1 MADLKTT
8 SPRDSHHPLHPHPHG
23 ERNRWS
29 LISTIDDIEH
39 VETPPL
45 DLSARVGFS
54 ILNLTGYPIR
64 YLQSWEDGHRMTVQ
78 YLQDRERGLLNFIA
92 SKTIIRDNEVVEE
105 SFTSQAH
112 GDSQSSLNRQVGHQ
126 VALQVAGFQW
136 LEGVQAD
143 SLGVHFED
151 LDAVIGRVNLPRYY
165 SKSKFIGNSLKLV
178 AEVKPHNGG
187 RLLQLSSVFVIKNS
201 TLHTIHIS
209 TSTSPDSSQP
219 FNATPFVLDPGET
232 FNVPLGLL
240 LQSAFHSKVDAG
252 CPRWLGF
259 LWLVPSSK
267 QIIVDDLGVSGQSIG
282 EVKYTALPIDLKEI
296 VKRTQEIWTELSQ
309 REGFDGVI
317 PHDGIFEL
325 ACDVLN
331 DFEQMARDRKIS
343 PLDKVHHL
351 EVPSSRIINFDQL
364 PCFRYN
370 VEVEAV
376 THVTANGNNISESDT
391 LLTADNEN
399 YYTLFAASKDRN
411 EEAILSTPCTY
422 TIAIHPPFILENL
435 LPMKGTFELV
445 HAKQKTVLWSSE
457 INSGEI
463 KCVHTVPSD
472 EPILL
477 LINLEFCRSSEGLL
491 VTNPIDKVPEVDPSL
506 SSSYF
511 CHGSRLT
518 QSMVQG
524 VKGFMEDDS
533 NTQADQSI
541 ILTDSV
547 GQRLRLQIENTVGG
561 GGHRKLIVYCP
572 YWIVN
577 TSQYSLRLRNER
589 TDSLPAGTYN
599 PNRDGMI
606 FSSSS
611 SHLPHP
617 SSSTFSG
624 SGLELNDLS
633 RKNAQRRSQNF
644 HLIPTTT
651 TGTTATATREEKMFL
666 GRPGPLHLHRVKEIE
681 LDSPLRNLLRDL
693 KFDQIL
699 ELSSLFNFM
708 ESSETNILGTQKV
721 TAQLED
727 STWSKAFTLE
737 SAGVNQ
743 VLSVNHPELGM
754 LELAFKVSSAP
765 GRWAPYTK
773 IVRFSPRFVIVNK
786 LNQYA
791 RVTQING
798 FFSENIPI
806 DVSPGH
812 LRPFHLPEVFGE
824 RQLAVDIEG
833 PWMRSVPFDIDQL
846 GTYVLK
852 LRRQNSTGSLYHIVT
867 RGNLQYDVSIP
878 PGEIGIWFETDWN
891 HQQIVV
897 RSIRPKSYAAT
908 RTDIQPGDALLAID
922 NESIIGQE
930 FDEVMRILKIKQ
942 GDVGCTLTLLTVEE
956 KMRRIRESAITGVED
971 DLTGIRNLNQTN
983 FSPIRSL
990 KKTELVPED
999 HPKEIAIKVE
1009 MRAVDS
1015 SIFMIISNI
1024 DERPEY
1030 RVENFSC
1037 CHTLHFRQKGV
1048 SGSRWATLGPGQST
1062 NYIWDD
1068 PLKPHR
1074 LLLRVGKN
1082 FLCPSPDRINDLSAI
1097 YEHSFRS
1104 GFNQDMIA
1112 SILFDEIG
1120 YKAEIPI
1127 QSNSN
1132 NMEAKLIGV
1141 VESEGPTKVLCVS
1154 PHDRIQEDELKYGI
1168 NFSNEQLMLLADL
1181 HSSLEKLSAEL
1192 DRQLILPGPALENC
1206 LLELFANCLKEMKE
1220 KQDQCLKVLFAQC
1233 EDIAEIEN
1241 LLTVKIPIDS
1251 ILGPTITEPNMILLQ
1266 VLETAGLKCI
1276 NGQLSGTNEVYCEV
1290 YLRTENHDRNFR
1302 QQQETYVN
1310 DKMIDPFWLDQVF
1323 LFKVPVTP
1331 DQPIRGYN
1339 IRVRVRGKSV
1349 VGFDDFLGEADV
1361 QFSSLIE
1368 EQEIMGWF
1376 SLKPKT
1382 SSISSS
1388 PESVEVS
1395 GSIKLRAQWI
1405 HSSSSLLKY
1414 LLNAVD
1420 RSCSH
1425 PSLSFPC
1432 LC

>member
-1 MADLKTT
+1 MPEKRYGILYKMIHSSETLQASLIPILDPKSI
-8 SPRDSHHPLHPHPHG
+8 SPREHANG

-78 YLQDRERGLLNFIA
+78 YLQDGERGLLNFIA

-112 GDSQSSLNRQVGHQ
+112 GDSQSPFNRQVGHQ

-165 SKSKFIGNSLKLV
+165 SKSKFIRNSLKLV
-178 AEVKPHNGG
+178 GEVKPHNGG
-187 RLLQLSSVFVIKNS
+187 RLLQLSSVFVVKNS
-201 TLHTIHIS
+201 TLHTINIS
-209 TSTSPDSSQP
+209 STTSPDSSQP
-219 FNATPFVLDPGET
+219 FNTLPFVLNPGES

-309 REGFDGVI
+309 REGFDGII

-325 ACDVLN
+325 ACDVMN
-331 DFEQMARDRKIS
+331 DFEQMARDRRIS

-370 VEVEAV
+370 IEVEAI
-376 THVTANGNNISESDT
+376 THSVQNISESDT
-391 LLTADNEN
+391 LTENEN
-399 YYTLFAASKDRN
+399 YYTLFATKDPV
-411 EEAILSTPCTY
+411 EEILSSPCTY
-422 TIAIHPPFILENL
+422 TIVIHPPFVVENL

-445 HAKQKTVLWSSE
+445 HAKQKTVLWSSD
-457 INSGEI
+457 IHSGEI
-463 KCVHTVPSD
+463 KSVHTVPSD

-477 LINLEFCRSSEGLL
+477 LINLDFCRSSEGIL
-491 VTNPIDKVPEVDPSL
+491 VTNPVDKVPEVDPS
-506 SSSYF
+506 SQYF
-511 CHGSRLT
+511 CSGKLT
-518 QSMVQG
+518 QTMVEG
-524 VKGFMEDDS
+524 VKGLMEDDS
-533 NTQADQSI
+533 TFQAEMSI
-541 ILTDSV
+541 ILTDSS
-547 GQRLRLQIENTVGG
+547 GQRLRLHIQNTVGG
-561 GGHRKLIVYCP
+561 GGHRKLVVYCP

-589 TDSLPAGTYN
+589 SDTLPAGTFS
-599 PNRDGMI
+599 PNRDGI
-606 FSSSS
+606 FSTY
-611 SHLPHP
+611 P
-617 SSSTFSG
+617 TF
-624 SGLELNDLS
+624 SGLELGDI
-633 RKNAQRRSQNF
+633 RKKPQRRPKNF
-644 HLIPTTT
+644 NSLPIM
-651 TGTTATATREEKMFL
+651 EEKVFL
-666 GRPGPLHLHRVKEIE
+666 GRPGPLHLSRVKEIE

-699 ELSSLFNFM
+699 ELASLFNFI
-708 ESSETNILGTQKV
+708 ESSETNILGNQKV

-727 STWSKAFTLE
+727 STWSKGFTLE

-743 VLSVNHPELGM
+743 VLSVDHPELGM

-791 RVTQING
+791 RVTQMNG
-798 FFSENIPI
+798 FFSENVPI

-812 LRPFHLPEVFGE
+812 LRPFHLPKVFGE

-852 LRRQNSTGSLYHIVT
+852 LRRQNNTGSLFHIVT
-867 RGNLQYDVSIP
+867 RGNLQYDVTIP

-908 RTDIQPGDALLAID
+908 RTDIQPGDVLLAID
-922 NESIIGQE
+922 NEPIINQE
-930 FDEVMRILKIKQ
+930 FEEIMRALKLKQ
-942 GDVGCTLTLLTVEE
+942 VDTGCTLTLLTVEE

-971 DLTGIRNLNQTN
+971 DLTGFRSLNSNL
-983 FSPIRSL
+983 SPVKSL
-990 KKTELVPED
+990 KKAELVSED
-999 HPKEIAIKVE
+999 HPKEISIKVE

-1015 SIFMIISNI
+1015 SIFMIISHI

-1048 SGSRWATLGPGQST
+1048 SGNRWATLDPGKSET
-1062 NYIWDD
+1062 YIWDD

-1082 FLCPSPDRINDLSAI
+1082 LLCPSPERNNCLSAI

-1104 GFNQDMIA
+1104 GFNQDMI
-1112 SILFDEIG
+1112 SSVLFDDIG
-1120 YKAEIPI
+1120 YKVEIPI
-1127 QSNSN
+1127 N
-1132 NMEAKLIGV
+1132 NMEARLLGI

-1154 PHDRIQEDELKYGI
+1154 PHDRIQEDELKFGI
-1168 NFSNEQLMLLADL
+1168 NFSNEQLSCLTDLRTSLLKL
-1181 HSSLEKLSAEL
+1181 LSELE
-1192 DRQLILPGPALENC
+1192 RQLILSGPALENC
-1206 LLELFANCLKEMKE
+1206 LLELFSNCLKALKE
-1220 KQDQCLKVLFAQC
+1220 EQSKCLNALFAQC
-1233 EDIAEIEN
+1233 EDIAEIEE
-1241 LLTVKIPIDS
+1241 LLTIKTPIES
-1251 ILGPTITEPNMILLQ
+1251 ILGPVIMEPNMIILQ

-1349 VGFDDFLGEADV
+1349 IGFDDFLGEADV
-1361 QFSSLIE
+1361 QFSSLID
-1368 EQEIMGWF
+1368 EQEITGWF
-1376 SLKPKT
+1376 SLKPKA

-1395 GSIKLRAQWI
+1395 GSIKVRAQWI

-1414 LLNAVD
+1414 LLNAVE
-1420 RSCSH
+1420 RS
-1425 PSLSFPC
+1425 LF
-1432 LC
+1432 L

>member
-1 MADLKTT
+1 
-8 SPRDSHHPLHPHPHG
+8 
-23 ERNRWS
+23 
-29 LISTIDDIEH
+29 
-39 VETPPL
+39 
-45 DLSARVGFS
+45 
-54 ILNLTGYPIR
+54 
-64 YLQSWEDGHRMTVQ
+64 MTVQ
-78 YLQDRERGLLNFIA
+78 YLRDGERGLLNFIA
-92 SKTIIRDNEVVEE
+92 SKTIIRDNEVIEE
-105 SFTSQAH
+105 SFTSQAQ
-112 GDSQSSLNRQVGHQ
+112 GDSQSPLNRQVGHQ
-126 VALQVAGFQW
+126 VALQVTGFQW

-151 LDAVIGRVNLPRYY
+151 LEAVVGRMNLPRAF
-165 SKSKFIGNSLKLV
+165 SKSKLIGNSLKLV

-187 RLLQLSSVFVIKNS
+187 RLLQLSSVFVVKNS
-201 TLHTIHIS
+201 TLHTIHIA

-219 FNATPFVLDPGET
+219 FNATPFALDPGET

-240 LQSAFHSKVDAG
+240 LQSVFHSKVNVSTG

-259 LWLVPSSK
+259 LWLVPSNK

-282 EVKYTALPIDLKEI
+282 EVKYTALPIDLMEI
-296 VKRTQEIWTELSQ
+296 VKRTEELWTELSQ
-309 REGFDGVI
+309 RDGFDGVL

-376 THVTANGNNISESDT
+376 THSQGNPSESDT
-391 LLTADNEN
+391 FTDNEN
-399 YYTLFAASKDRN
+399 YYSLFVAKDRN
-411 EEAILSTPCTY
+411 EEILSPPCTY
-422 TIAIHPPFILENL
+422 TLAIHPPFIVENL

-445 HAKQKTVLWSSE
+445 HAKHKTVLWSSD

-477 LINLEFCRSSEGLL
+477 LINLDFCRSSEGVL
-491 VTNPIDKVPEVDPSL
+491 VTKPVDKVAEVDPS
-506 SSSYF
+506 SQSF
-511 CHGSRLT
+511 CGGRVT
-518 QSMVQG
+518 KTVVQG
-524 VKGFMEDDS
+524 VKGLMEDDS
-533 NTQADQSI
+533 NSQADMSI

-547 GQRLRLQIENTVGG
+547 GQRLRLQVENTVGG
-561 GGHRKLIVYCP
+561 GGYRKLIVYCP

-589 TDSLPAGTYN
+589 SDNLPAGTYN
-599 PNRDGMI
+599 PNRDGI
-606 FSSSS
+606 FSAY
-611 SHLPHP
+611 P
-617 SSSTFSG
+617 TF
-624 SGLELNDLS
+624 SGLELGDS
-633 RKNAQRRSQNF
+633 IRKKPQRRPKN
-644 HLIPTTT
+644 LTAIPTI
-651 TGTTATATREEKMFL
+651 EEKVFL
-666 GRPGPLHLHRVKEIE
+666 GRPGPLHLNRVKEIE

-693 KFDQIL
+693 KFDQVL
-699 ELSSLFNFM
+699 ELASLFNFM

-743 VLSVNHPELGM
+743 VLSVNHPDLGM

-786 LNQYA
+786 LTRYA

-806 DVSPGH
+806 DVLPGH

-846 GTYVLK
+846 GTYALK
-852 LRRQNSTGSLYHIVT
+852 LRRQNNTGSLYHIVT
-867 RGNLQYDVSIP
+867 RGNLQYDVAIP

-897 RSIRPKSYAAT
+897 RSIRPNSHAAT

-922 NESIIGQE
+922 NESSSQME
-930 FDEVMRILKIKQ
+930 FDEVMRILKTKQ
-942 GDVGCTLTLLTVEE
+942 GNEGCTLTLLTVEE
-956 KMRRIRESAITGVED
+956 KMRRIRESAITGVGD
-971 DLTGIRNLNQTN
+971 DLTGLRQVPNPTV
-983 FSPIRSL
+983 RSL

-1015 SIFMIISNI
+1015 SIFMIISDL

-1037 CHTLHFRQKGV
+1037 CHTIHFRQKGV
-1048 SGSRWATLGPGQST
+1048 SGSRWATLAPGHST

-1112 SILFDEIG
+1112 FVLFDEIG
-1120 YKAEIPI
+1120 YKAEIPM
-1127 QSNSN
+1127 N
-1132 NMEAKLIGV
+1132 NMESKLLGV
-1141 VESEGPTKVLCVS
+1141 VESEGPTKVLCIS
-1154 PHDRIQEDELKYGI
+1154 PHDHVQEDELKYGI
-1168 NFSNEQLMLLADL
+1168 NFSNEQMMLLSDL
-1181 HSSLEKLSAEL
+1181 QSSLQKLLSEL
-1192 DRQLILPGPALENC
+1192 ERQLILPGPALQNC
-1206 LLELFANCLKEMKE
+1206 LLELFTNCLKEMKD

-1233 EDIAEIEN
+1233 EDIADIEDRH
-1241 LLTVKIPIDS
+1241 LLTVKSPIDS
-1251 ILGPTITEPNMILLQ
+1251 ILGPVITEPNMIILQ

-1290 YLRTENHDRNFR
+1290 YLRTENHDRRFR

-1339 IRVRVRGKSV
+1339 VRVRVRSKSV

-1361 QFSSLIE
+1361 QFSSLID
-1368 EQEIMGWF
+1368 EQEIVGWF
-1376 SLKPKT
+1376 SLKPKA
-1382 SSISSS
+1382 SSITSS

-1395 GSIKLRAQWI
+1395 GSVKVRAQWI
-1405 HSSSSLLKY
+1405 HSSESLLNY

-1420 RSCSH
+1420 RLS
-1425 PSLSFPC
+1425 SFP
-1432 LC
+1432 LPSELFRLGEGLP